1 VVFDHPL
8 DGARGKIVR
17 ATQHAV
23 ALREHCQRYTSGR
36 PAVLSFAQ
44 SEQGQAV
51 DILLESTED
60 PPPYL
65 GAILGDIAHN
75 LRSALDQLTWQLAV
89 IGPRAAELDQ
99 PKVSRGIQFPITDSK
114 AQFDGHHVLEFLGDD
129 SQARIGRW
137 QPFNNV
143 EAGTHLVNPL
153 AILRAISN
161 TDKHRLL
168 VPAVGKIAL
177 DDIRARSTVP
187 LDVSQVEVFVDDAA
201 HVGEGTILFRI
212 PCSDPSGVTEVHL
225 VSQPVPDF
233 LIDGMGM
240 LRLDQVFD
248 LAEQISTVVEDVGQR
263 FPTAEHFDLR
273 TEGWLTP
280 DLTL

>member
-1 VVFDHPL
+1 MVFDHPL

-23 ALREHCQRYTSGR
+23 ALRQHCQRYTSGR
-36 PAVLSFAQ
+36 PAVLSVEQ

-51 DILLESTED
+51 DIVLESTEN

-75 LRSALDQLTWQLAV
+75 LRSALDQLTWQLAL
-89 IGPRAAELDQ
+89 IGPRAAELEQ
-99 PKVSRGIQFPITDSK
+99 PKVSRRIQFPISDSR
-114 AQFDGHHVLEFLGDD
+114 AQFDGLVVGFLDED
-129 SQARIGRW
+129 SQGRIGRW
-137 QPFNNV
+137 QPFNNL

-177 DDIRARSTVP
+177 DDIRIRSTVP
-187 LDVSQVEVFVDDAA
+187 LDLNQVEAFVDDGA
-201 HVGEGTILFRI
+201 HVGEGTVLFRI
-212 PCSDPSGVTEVHL
+212 PCPDPPGVSEAYL

-233 LIDGMGM
+233 LIDGIGM

-248 LAEQISTVVEDVGQR
+248 LAEQISIVVEDIGQR
-263 FPTAEHFDLR
+263 FPTPEEFDLR